1 MKPSGFREII
11 PWERG
16 DVYVNIDDEAK
27 KNDKPVDGYFGPA
40 GSLVRRCSGRDRRQ
54 HGDAAYYDG
63 IKRIKPDQLDFF
75 SIYTLTTCVTTPIFG
90 KLADL
95 FGRRL
100 VFTVG
105 LALFVA
111 GSVLCGAAQTMPEL
125 IWFRA
130 LQGIGAGAL
139 TPVTFTII
147 GDLYPGEQ
155 RAKVQGVFASV
166 WSVAGLLGPCW
177 RLFCRPCLLE
187 MDFLCQRA
195 GRHHRV
201 YSRIR
206 FFLHERFEQK
216 SKSIDYLGAL
226 TFTVGVSSLLYAL
239 LSGGV
244 SYPWSSSLIVS
255 LFVIAGLFILLFVW
269 VETRAKEPMLPLSL
283 FKKNRRM
290 AIPYTMSF
298 LAFCVTAGVSIY
310 TPMWI
315 QTLLGGSATSS
326 GLTLMPM
333 SIAWPIA
340 ANLSGRFMYRLG
352 AKAFMVTGA
361 IIVTAGSLWLSTI
374 QLGSPYWVLVLILIL
389 IGFGMGCMT
398 TPSMVLIQTAVD
410 WQLRGVATST
420 NSLMNAFGQTLGV
433 AVFGTVF
440 NSAVTQKSPDQLA
453 HGMHLIFIVIF
464 AIAAANLL
472 AMSFLPSHKKLMEQ
486 KTG

>member
-1 MKPSGFREII
+1 
-11 PWERG
+11 
-16 DVYVNIDDEAK
+16 
-27 KNDKPVDGYFGPA
+27 
-40 GSLVRRCSGRDRRQ
+40 
-54 HGDAAYYDG
+54 
-63 IKRIKPDQLDFF
+63 
-75 SIYTLTTCVTTPIFG
+75 
-90 KLADL
+90 
-95 FGRRL
+95 
-100 VFTVG
+100 
-105 LALFVA
+105 
-111 GSVLCGAAQTMPEL
+111 
-125 IWFRA
+125 
-130 LQGIGAGAL
+130 
-139 TPVTFTII
+139 
-147 GDLYPGEQ
+147 
-155 RAKVQGVFASV
+155 
-166 WSVAGLLGPCW
+166 
-177 RLFCRPCLLE
+177 
-187 MDFLCQRA
+187 
-195 GRHHRV
+195 
-201 YSRIR
+201 
-206 FFLHERFEQK
+206 
-216 SKSIDYLGAL
+216 
-226 TFTVGVSSLLYAL
+226 
-239 LSGGV
+239 
-244 SYPWSSSLIVS
+244 
-255 LFVIAGLFILLFVW
+255 
-269 VETRAKEPMLPLSL
+269 MLPLSL